1 MILFEGRRRCHPCFA
16 QSPKKPFLKSEKVPQ
31 VQIWISTSC
40 LDLFIFHPKQFFSVW
55 KRREVVRSMWTL
67 TRRKTCDS
75 EQPVIDSLNSC
86 DPLKFPPED
95 ICGQILSE
103 RTWALVFSPDATTQ
117 KRQTGFWS
125 IEKILPLALLVL
137 FDPLLHCNA
146 QTTGTYLNWFIS
158 DIYKPVFC

>member
-1 MILFEGRRRCHPCFA
+1 MAGDSAGLINHEVTDDQHGQKLNVESAEFFFEGRGRCHPCFA

-31 VQIWISTSC
+31 VQIWITTSC
-40 LDLFIFHPKQFFSVW
+40 LDFLIFHPKQFFSVW
-55 KRREVVRSMWTL
+55 KRQEVVRSMWTL

-103 RTWALVFSPDATTQ
+103 RTWALVLHQTQ
-117 KRQTGFWS
+117 PLRKGKLDFGASRKYYLWPFW
-125 IEKILPLALLVL
+125 
-137 FDPLLHCNA
+137 
-146 QTTGTYLNWFIS
+146 
-158 DIYKPVFC
+158 